1 MIGCLYE
8 LNGEVKSYPN
18 IERLKKKFPNA
29 KILKIIDDIN
39 QLPIELLNYQGI
51 SIREKPKQEGLREC
65 PYQYRLNQNTVL
77 MAYTE
82 EDLNKLKK
90 WYNII

>member
-1 MIGCLYE
+1 MTGCLYE
-8 LNGEVKSYPN
+8 LNGEIKAYPN

-29 KILKIIDDIN
+29 KIIKLVEDIST
-39 QLPIELLNYQGI
+39 LPVELLNYQGV
-51 SIREKPKQEGLREC
+51 SIKEKPKQEGLREC
-65 PYQYRLNQNTVL
+65 PYQYRINRNTIL

-90 WYNII
+90 WYNVI

>member
-1 MIGCLYE
+1 MTGCLYE
-8 LNGEVKSYPN
+8 LNGEIKAYLN
-18 IERLKKKFPNA
+18 MERLKKKFPNA
-29 KILKIIDDIN
+29 KIIKLVEDISM
-39 QLPIELLNYQGI
+39 LPVELLNYQGV
-51 SIREKPKQEGLREC
+51 SVKEKPKQEGLREC

-90 WYNII
+90 WHNVL

>member
-1 MIGCLYE
+1 MTGCLYE
-8 LNGEVKSYPN
+8 LNGEIKAYPN

-29 KILKIIDDIN
+29 KIIKLVEDIST
-39 QLPIELLNYQGI
+39 LPVELLNYQGV
-51 SIREKPKQEGLREC
+51 SIKEKPKQEGLREC
-65 PYQYRLNQNTVL
+65 PYQYRINRNTIL

-90 WYNII
+90 WHNVI